1 MKSLLLQK
9 VGEKQFIAALLCCA
23 HHKSGLYLLQ
33 PKCPG
38 QSSESKPSAEWEV
51 IWIS

>member
-38 QSSESKPSAEWEV
+38 QSSESEPWAEWEV